1 MSGGLQV
8 DNETVDL
15 RALHRDALHRDE
27 RGIVVS
33 WLVRIVVGLAILGV
47 VLFDAGAI
55 TVNFFSVNDTAGEV
69 AASVATDVATG
80 QPAVPNLQCNRR
92 SSYPACQTVYEV
104 AREKGVKIVS
114 AHFDQQRVFHV
125 EVRSTAE
132 TLIVGRIGAIEDWAT
147 ATASADAET
156 D

>member
-8 DNETVDL
+8 DNEIVDL
-15 RALHRDALHRDE
+15 RALHRDE

-33 WLVRIVVGLAILGV
+33 WLVRIAVGLAIFGV

-69 AASVATDVATG
+69 AVSVATEIAAG
-80 QPAVPNLQCNRR
+80 QSVVPNLQCNRR

-156 D
+156 N